1 MREDSKFNKAIR
13 NSIWIFIIALAIT
26 FICLIILK
34 YHVEGEQN
42 MPFEVKEFLV
52 VSTAEGYQKKE
63 AKKNNWEVEIY
74 QTNDIYINIKKNK
87 NYKSTEIIKSIRIE
101 NIHIDNE
108 PKQGEIEIFIP
119 SSDEQVY
126 NYKEK
131 YKIENEITYEGDTKS
146 DLKNLKI
153 SNQGGTITFR
163 ILNKTGKEYIS
174 NDDEL
179 RHDGTLLNKVNLS
192 TEDIRTEV
200 SFDIIINLE
209 SDISFFGNVT
219 LQLPTGNIETQGITS
234 LDKKDIE
241 NIIFKRE

>member
-1 MREDSKFNKAIR
+1 MKEDSKFNKAIK
-13 NSIWIFIIALAIT
+13 NSIWIFIFALAIA

-42 MPFEVKEFLV
+42 MPFEVRELLV
-52 VSTAEGYQKKE
+52 ISTAEGYQKKE
-63 AKKNNWEVEIY
+63 SKKNNWDVEIY

-87 NYKSTEIIKSIRIE
+87 NYKSTEIIKSIQIK
-101 NIHIDNE
+101 NIHINNQ

-119 SSDEQVY
+119 SNDEQVY
-126 NYKEK
+126 NYKDK
-131 YKIENEITYEGDTKS
+131 YRIENEITYEGDTKS

-153 SNQGGTITFR
+153 SNQGGTIIFR

-179 RHDGTLLNKVNLS
+179 RHDGTLLKKVNLS
-192 TEDIRTEV
+192 TEDIQTEV
-200 SFDIIINLE
+200 SFDIVINLE
-209 SDISFFGNVT
+209 SDISFLGNAIV
-219 LQLPTGNIETQGITS
+219 QLPTGDIQTQGVTS
-234 LDKKDIE
+234 LDKRDIG

>member
-1 MREDSKFNKAIR
+1 MREDSKFNKAIK
-13 NSIWIFIIALAIT
+13 NSIWIFIFALAIA

-42 MPFEVKEFLV
+42 MPFQVQEFLV

-63 AKKNNWEVEIY
+63 SKKNNWEVEIY

-87 NYKSTEIIKSIRIE
+87 NYKSTEIIKSIQIK
-101 NIHIDNE
+101 NIHIDKE
-108 PKQGEIEIFIP
+108 PKQGKIEIFIP

-131 YKIENEITYEGDTKS
+131 YKIENEITYEGDIKS

-153 SNQGGTITFR
+153 SNQGGTIIFR

-174 NDDEL
+174 NNDEL
-179 RHDGTLLNKVNLS
+179 RHDGTLLKEVNLS
-192 TEDIRTEV
+192 TEDIQTEV
-200 SFDIIINLE
+200 SFDIVINLE
-209 SDISFFGNVT
+209 SDISFLGKVT
-219 LQLPTGNIETQGITS
+219 LQLPTGNIETQRVTS

-241 NIIFKRE
+241 NIVFKRE